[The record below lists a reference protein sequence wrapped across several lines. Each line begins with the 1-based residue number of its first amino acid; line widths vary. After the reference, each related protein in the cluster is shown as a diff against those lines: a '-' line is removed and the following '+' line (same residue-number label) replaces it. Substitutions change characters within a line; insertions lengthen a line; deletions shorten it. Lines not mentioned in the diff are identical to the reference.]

1 VQFQCYRIVNEWTK
15 SSPNFVVLEKMMPK
29 RDATRTPVRPI
40 QPRSRRHT
48 PNMKSIALVIAA
60 AVTLLA
66 AAPAP
71 AAQTTTVHIRN
82 FAYVPQNVTVHA
94 GTTITFVNDDDEA
107 HTVSATDKTFD
118 SGGLDTNQK
127 WQHTFKT
134 PGKFNYF
141 CEMHPYMKGTV
152 TVI

>member
-1 VQFQCYRIVNEWTK
+1 
-15 SSPNFVVLEKMMPK
+15 
-29 RDATRTPVRPI
+29 
-40 QPRSRRHT
+40 
-48 PNMKSIALVIAA
+48 MKSIALAIAA
-60 AVTLLA
+60 AVALLA
-66 AAPAP
+66 ATPAP
-71 AAQTTTVHIRN
+71 AATATTVHIKN
-82 FAYVPQNVTVHA
+82 FQYVPQNVTIHA
-94 GTTITFVNDDDEA
+94 GDKITFVNDDDEA

-127 WQHTFKT
+127 WQYVFKT

>member
-1 VQFQCYRIVNEWTK
+1 
-15 SSPNFVVLEKMMPK
+15 
-29 RDATRTPVRPI
+29 
-40 QPRSRRHT
+40 
-48 PNMKSIALVIAA
+48 MKSIALAVAA
-60 AVTLLA
+60 AVALLA
-66 AAPAP
+66 TAP
-71 AAQTTTVHIRN
+71 QTTTVQIKN
-82 FAYVPQNVTVHA
+82 FEYVPQNVTIHA
-94 GTTITFVNDDDEA
+94 GEEITFVNDDDEA

-127 WQHTFKT
+127 WQYVFKT